1 MSEPISALN
10 HASYDGIASVKEC
23 GLQGMIT
30 LRGDLSDKLLDKAVK
45 DATGQKAP
53 GQREALV
60 KGDTGVCW
68 MSSDELL
75 VLVPYAEVGAKLLAM
90 TAALSGTH
98 ALAVNVSDARAVFS
112 VSGSHARDVMG
123 KLAPVDFSPQ
133 AFQPGQI
140 RRTRLAQVAG
150 AFWMDDAD
158 TFRVVCFRSAADYV
172 FKLLKTAAQP
182 GSEVG
187 AYNR

>member
-10 HASYDGIASVKEC
+10 HASYEGIAKVEEC

-30 LRGDLSDKLLDKAVK
+30 LRGDLSDKVLAKAVK
-45 DATGQKAP
+45 DATGQKVP
-53 GQREALV
+53 GQREAFV
-60 KGDTGVCW
+60 NGDTGVCW

-75 VLVPYAEVGAKLLAM
+75 VLVPYAEVNTRLAAM
-90 TAALSGTH
+90 TEALGDTH
-98 ALAVNVSDARAVFS
+98 SLAVNVSDARAVFS
-112 VSGSHARDVMG
+112 ISGASAREVLG
-123 KLAPVDFSPQ
+123 KLAPVELSAE

-140 RRTRLAQVAG
+140 RRSRLAQVAG

-158 TFRVVCFRSAADYV
+158 SFRVVCFRSAADYV
-172 FKLLKTAAQP
+172 FKLLKIAAQP

-187 AYNR
+187 VY

>member
-10 HASYDGIASVKEC
+10 HASYDGIVKVEEC

-30 LRGDLSDKLLDKAVK
+30 LRGDLSDKVLAKAVK
-45 DATGQKAP
+45 DATVQKVP

-60 KGDTGVCW
+60 NGDTGVCW
-68 MSSDELL
+68 MSTDELL
-75 VLVPYAEVGAKLLAM
+75 VLVPYAEVEAKLAAM
-90 TAALSGTH
+90 ASALSGTH
-98 ALAVNVSDARAVFS
+98 ALAVNVSDARAVFRI
-112 VSGSHARDVMG
+112 SGANAREVVG
-123 KLAPVDFSPQ
+123 KLAPVDLSAE

-140 RRTRLAQVAG
+140 RRSRLAQVAG
-150 AFWMDDAD
+150 AFWMDDAE

-172 FKLLKTAAQP
+172 FKLLKVAAQP

-187 AYNR
+187 FY

>member
-10 HASYDGIASVKEC
+10 HASYDAGIAKVAEC

-30 LRGDLSDKLLDKAVK
+30 LRGDLSDKVLAKAVK
-45 DATGQKAP
+45 EATGQDVP
-53 GQREALV
+53 GQRQV
-60 KGDTGVCW
+60 SVNGDTGVCW

-75 VLVPYAEVGAKLLAM
+75 VLVPYAEVEAKLAQM
-90 TAALSGTH
+90 TETLGDTH
-98 ALAVNVSDARAVFS
+98 SLAVNVSDARAVFS
-112 VSGSHARDVMG
+112 ISGANAREVLG
-123 KLAPVDFSPQ
+123 KLAPVELSAE

-140 RRTRLAQVAG
+140 RRSRLAQVAG
-150 AFWMDDAD
+150 AFWMDDAE

-172 FKLLKTAAQP
+172 FKLLSVAAQP

-187 AYNR
+187 IY